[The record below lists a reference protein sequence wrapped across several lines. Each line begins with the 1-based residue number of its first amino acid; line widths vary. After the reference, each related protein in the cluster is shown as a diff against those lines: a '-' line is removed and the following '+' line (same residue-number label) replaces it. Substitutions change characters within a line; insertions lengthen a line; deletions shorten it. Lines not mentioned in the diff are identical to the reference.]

1 MYIGETTTCSLDMR
15 ADLLHNVRRIDKKSE
30 EWVTFEILYSSRRK
44 HIFKSDT
51 RTSVHVDVKGTGK
64 RLDFIAKDNGA
75 FYHYMEDYW
84 HPDACQGA
92 PVCIYDWIWECS
104 LPTPHLM

>member
-1 MYIGETTTCSLDMR
+1 MFGLDMR

-51 RTSVHVDVKGTGK
+51 RTSVHVDVEGTGK
-64 RLDFIAKDNGA
+64 TLVFIAKDNGA

-84 HPDACQGA
+84 HPDAYQGA
-92 PVCIYDWIWECS
+92 PVCMYEW
-104 LPTPHLM
+104 MA